1 VTPPIEHVAAGAALA
16 VLLFVAAPAPAAAP
30 ATIEPGNAIF
40 IHPDG
45 MAASHFTAARAYWVG
60 PDASLHWDRLP
71 QIAVYRGH
79 MIDSLTA
86 SSHGG
91 ATAHAFGHRVAGHAS
106 FGRDGDGSV
115 LGGRPIRALSGFDGS
130 LLREAAAAGYPTG
143 IVNDGHVGE
152 PGTGAF
158 AAEAANRND
167 WNGISLQLIAG
178 RAAGEAPLQVI
189 LGGGERNFL
198 PRGARTCGAGE
209 AGTAV
214 QDGIATFPLDCM
226 VHTLDWSRPGGS
238 DGAFGIGR
246 IARGERGDGR
256 NLLREARAQGYLV
269 LRTRAEF
276 EAAAARLA
284 RDPHWQPRVLGL
296 FAAHH
301 TFNDRSEEELI
312 AAGFRDPA
320 QDLEARASDLV
331 LFGSPRAGDPGFDPP
346 RGDEMM
352 RLALTVLHRVSLAR
366 DRPYLLVAEPE
377 SSDNFAN
384 AHNAIGTLVAARI
397 ADRMI
402 GVAREAI
409 DGAGREPWRTRFST
423 GVLVAADSDASGLQ
437 LLALPRSTPSVPAV
451 SANAARG
458 AHKVDN
464 PADGM
469 YGRASAS
476 FAAQP
481 DQFGRV
487 LHFAVVWAGGYDFA
501 GGVVARAASNRAL
514 SPEGCALADLSERFD
529 NADVYRHL
537 YAQLFGR
544 CLPRATTL
552 APSRP

>member
-1 VTPPIEHVAAGAALA
+1 MRPQNAHAAAGAALA
-16 VLLFVAAPAPAAAP
+16 AILLVAVPARAAAP
-30 ATIEPGNAIF
+30 PIEPGNAIF

-45 MAASHFTAARAYWVG
+45 MAASHFSAARAYWVG

-79 MIDSLTA
+79 MSDSLTA
-86 SSHGG
+86 TSHGG

-106 FGRDGDGSV
+106 FGRDGDGTV
-115 LGGRPIRALSGFDGS
+115 FGGRPIRALSGFDGS
-130 LLREAAAAGYPTG
+130 LLREAAAAGYATG
-143 IVNDGHVGE
+143 IVSDGHVAE

-158 AAEAANRND
+158 AAEAADRDD
-167 WNGISLQLIAG
+167 WNDISLQLIAG
-178 RAAGEAPLQVI
+178 RTAGDAPLQVI

-198 PRGARTCGAGE
+198 PRGTRACGAAE

-214 QDGIATFPLDCM
+214 QDGIATYPLDCM

-246 IARGERGDGR
+246 IARSERGDGR
-256 NLLREARAQGYLV
+256 NLLREASARGYLV

-284 RDPHWQPRVLGL
+284 RDPHWRPRVLGL

-320 QDLEARASDLV
+320 QDPAARASNLV
-331 LFGSPRAGDPGFDPP
+331 LFGTPRAGDPGFDPP
-346 RGDEMM
+346 RGDEMT
-352 RLALTVLHRVSLAR
+352 RLALALLQRVSVAS
-366 DRPYLLVAEPE
+366 DRPYFLVAEPE

-384 AHNAIGTLVAARI
+384 AHNAIGTLVAAGI

-409 DGAGREPWRTRFST
+409 DGAGHEPWRTRFST
-423 GVLVAADSDASGLQ
+423 GVLVAADSDASGMQ

-458 AHKVDN
+458 APKAAN
-464 PADGM
+464 PADGI
-469 YGRASAS
+469 YGRGSAS
-476 FAAQP
+476 FAAMP

-487 LHFAVVWAGGYDFA
+487 LHFAVVWAGGYDYA

-514 SPEGCALADLSERFD
+514 LPAGCALADLSERFD
-529 NADVYRHL
+529 NGDVYRHL

-544 CLPRATTL
+544 CLPRATSL